1 MLILTL
7 CRSISNYV
15 IILVRILRHDIFTF
29 LVVFAVVLLAT
40 SGGVYLE
47 SKVESDDGHGMN
59 ATESSDL
66 DM

>member
-1 MLILTL
+1 ML

-40 SGGVYLE
+40 SGGIYLE
-47 SKVESDDGHGMN
+47 SQLDVDDGMN

-66 DM
+66 DL